1 MLFFNLFF
9 FNIRDLN
16 HGKVFWSFPRAS
28 KYGKMKSQ
36 SFCSCFWSFSCF
48 VQPALFLHFD
58 RRRPLLSAHRAAIP
72 PPTSGHGASAHC
84 VSHYR
89 RPYSSVIDGPI
100 VQFGQKRGKRK
111 RETKF
116 KVSFSSSFL
125 ISSFFFF
132 AILEIDH
139 IASPYAMLD
148 N

>member
-1 MLFFNLFF
+1 LT
-9 FNIRDLN
+9 
-16 HGKVFWSFPRAS
+16 A
-28 KYGKMKSQ
+28 Q
-36 SFCSCFWSFSCF
+36 
-48 VQPALFLHFD
+48 
-58 RRRPLLSAHRAAIP
+58 LL
-72 PPTSGHGASAHC
+72 
-84 VSHYR
+84 
-89 RPYSSVIDGPI
+89 IDGSI
-100 VQFGQKRGKRK
+100 AQSDRKEGKRK